1 MSLSYTFPT
10 VSALQVANPAGYGGF
25 IAKLSPVNCTY
36 SVGAPTL
43 PTIKSQGG
51 SGTITVTAGAGC
63 SWAAGA
69 GAGWIV
75 LNSALGAG
83 TGTVTYQVGPYSD
96 GGTPRTRSITIA
108 GQSATIAHN
117 PSLRNTEAFW

>member
-63 SWAAGA
+63 SCAASA

-75 LNSALGAG
+75 LNSAVAAG
-83 TGTVTYQVGPYSD
+83 TVTVTYQVGPDSD
-96 GGTPRTRSITIA
+96 GGTAR
-108 GQSATIAHN
+108 SATITRAGQTGTSAQNATHCH
-117 PSLRNTEAFW
+117 S